1 MGAAVSDDRPLVSVI
16 MAAYN
21 GAEFIGETI
30 ESVLAQTYQPIEL
43 VVVDD
48 ASEDETPEIV
58 ASYAERH
65 PGRVRLEPG
74 SERLG
79 PCRRRN
85 DAIDLSTG
93 PLIAWLDQ
101 DDLWVPEK
109 TEREVA
115 VMQARPEVGLVYSG
129 YEAFD
134 SSTREALPWRDRA
147 SEAEGDVLIPLFV
160 RGCFVAA
167 PTALFRR
174 AVLERRRLRLRETDF
189 SFGDDYFLWL
199 ALSLD
204 WQVARIDSV
213 LARYRRHAAN
223 ESARLSATN
232 FHLLRIRLLKEFL
245 AAFPEARARLGPW
258 RRRGLATNFLKAS
271 DFEFSVRRSRLSAAR
286 CAARAL
292 ALAPAYAIR
301 SLGTGAQG

>member
-1 MGAAVSDDRPLVSVI
+1 MTGNAPLVSVI
-16 MAAYN
+16 MPTYN

-30 ESVLAQTYQPIEL
+30 ESVLAQTYRPIEL

-48 ASEDETPEIV
+48 ASQDETPEIV
-58 ASYAERH
+58 ASYAEHH
-65 PGRVRLEPG
+65 PDRIQLERGRQ
-74 SERLG
+74 RLG

-85 DAIDLSTG
+85 EAIALSRG

-101 DDLWVPEK
+101 DDLWLPDKTARQVELLRSQPE
-109 TEREVA
+109 T
-115 VMQARPEVGLVYSG
+115 GLVYAG

-134 SSTREALPWRDRA
+134 SETDATLPWRDRL
-147 SEAEGDVLIPLFV
+147 SEAEGDVLVPLFV
-160 RGCFVAA
+160 RGCFIAA

-174 AVLERRRLRLRETDF
+174 AVLERRSLRLRETDF

-204 WQVARIDSV
+204 WQVARIDDV

-223 ESARLSATN
+223 ESTRLSSTN
-232 FHLLRIRLLKEFL
+232 FHLLRVNLLKEFL

-258 RRRGLATNFLKAS
+258 RRRGLATNYLKAA
-271 DFEFSVRRSRLSAAR
+271 DFESSVRRSRLSAAGL
-286 CAARAL
+286 AARAV
-292 ALAPAYAIR
+292 ALAPTYVIR
-301 SLGTGAQG
+301 SLRAGSQG